1 MKTILLLH
9 DEARRPT
16 QLVAKRSACECPDR
30 RNRRLSP
37 PAIATAGDI
46 RVQAV
51 SSALL
56 NRHRS
61 FRFQCPRRNEV
72 KHGIPNCI

>member
-9 DEARRPT
+9 DEASSRRSCCETRCLPSS
-16 QLVAKRSACECPDR
+16 QSARPK
-30 RNRRLSP
+30 LSP
-37 PAIATAGDI
+37 AATATAGDI

-51 SSALL
+51 SSALF

>member
-16 QLVAKRSACECPDR
+16 QLLQNACLRGSHP

-37 PAIATAGDI
+37 AATATAGVI

-61 FRFQCPRRNEV
+61 FRFQYRRRNEV

>member
-9 DEARRPT
+9 DEAT
-16 QLVAKRSACECPDR
+16 TADAAVAKRAACQGPSPRDR
-30 RNRRLSP
+30 SCRRLQLRPLGSS
-37 PAIATAGDI
+37 
-46 RVQAV
+46 V
-51 SSALL
+51 SRLCRAQLL

-72 KHGIPNCI
+72 KHGIPDCI